1 MNYFP
6 LFADLSDRKCLVV
19 GGGEVAERK
28 VRLLLAAGAR
38 VTVNAPILG
47 PGLAGWRDEGRIT
60 HAQGRFDAGLL
71 PGQRLVIAATTD
83 RSVNRQV
90 CAASERLGILANAVD
105 DPAAGSFI
113 VPAVVDRDPL
123 IVAVSSGGA
132 APVLARRLRQWLE
145 VVLPHGL
152 GALAR
157 LAGEMRR
164 KVKRRLVPAARR
176 GFWEAQLAGR
186 FAGLALAGEE
196 SRARQAFHLELE
208 RAATA
213 PAASGSI
220 CLVGAGPGDPALL
233 TLKALRRLAEA
244 DVVLHDRLVSSETL
258 ALARR
263 DAELIAVGKYP
274 GGGWTQ
280 QEIHQ
285 EMIRHATAGRR
296 VVRLKGGDP
305 FVFGRGGEE
314 LAAAQAARIPCEI
327 VPGITAA
334 LGCGAATGLPL
345 TLRGSASALTLI
357 TAQGGDE
364 LDTLDWPGLG
374 AAGHTVVVYMG
385 VGRAA
390 AIRDRL
396 LGHGRAPATPVAII
410 EDGTMTAQRCVK
422 GSLAELAEL
431 IVRHDIRAP
440 ALLVI
445 GETAALARD
454 GSPPRDARSS
464 AGPAGWVK
472 VALAG

>member
-1 MNYFP
+1 
-6 LFADLSDRKCLVV
+6 L
-19 GGGEVAERK
+19 
-28 VRLLLAAGAR
+28 
-38 VTVNAPILG
+38 
-47 PGLAGWRDEGRIT
+47 
-60 HAQGRFDAGLL
+60 QGRFDASQL
-71 PGQRLVIAATTD
+71 PGQRLVIAATAD
-83 RSVNRQV
+83 RSVNRLV

-113 VPAVVDRDPL
+113 VPAIVDRDPL

-145 VVLPHGL
+145 VVLPSGL
-152 GALAR
+152 GELAR
-157 LAGEMRR
+157 LAGELRQ
-164 KVKRRLVPAARR
+164 KVKGRLAPAARR

-213 PAASGSI
+213 PSERGSI
-220 CLVGAGPGDPALL
+220 SLVGAGPGDPSLL
-233 TLKALRRLAEA
+233 TLKALRHLAEA
-244 DVVLHDRLVSSETL
+244 DVVLHDRLVSAEIL

-263 DAELIAVGKYP
+263 DAELISVGKHP
-274 GGGWTQ
+274 GGGWSQ
-280 QEIHQ
+280 HDINQ

-314 LAAAQAARIPCEI
+314 LAAAQAARIRCEV

-357 TAQGGDE
+357 TAQGGDD
-364 LDTLDWPGLG
+364 LDTLDWRGLG

-410 EDGTMTAQRCVK
+410 EDGTTSAQRCVK

-445 GETAALARD
+445 GETAALACD
-454 GSPPRDARSS
+454 GIPAGDALSS
-464 AGPAGWVK
+464 AGAAGWGK